1 VADTEPFALILLFT
15 AAVGLVAVLSNR
27 LTEWV
32 KIPSPALVLIGAAIA
47 VEAIPALHEPP
58 RLTVERV
65 VTVALVCILFD
76 GGMHIG
82 WSRFSSALGPITAV
96 GVCGTFLTVAAAGV
110 LAHFGFALP
119 WYVALLVATAVAPTD
134 PAVVFSVLG
143 QREVSGRA
151 GTILEGESGANDPV
165 GIALM
170 ASLITAGGLSA
181 GAFASVG
188 GEFLLQMGVGAVVGV
203 AGGRALLWF
212 TRRVPLPG
220 EALYPLR
227 TLACA
232 VLVFS
237 IATLAR
243 GSGFLAVFAAGIVL
257 GDEPAPFKREIER
270 FHSAI
275 ASLAEIAAFVVLGL
289 TVNLAVLAR
298 VDVWIPGVVLGAALA
313 FVIRPVLIGV
323 CLIPAR
329 LPRSDRNFVLFA
341 GLKGAV
347 PILLGSFLLA
357 AGIPGAQR
365 LYGIVAVVVIFS
377 VVVQGSLVPAAA
389 RLLRVQMRTVEPE
402 PWALGVRLRDEP
414 SDVHRLTIAA
424 GSLANGRT
432 IADLSD
438 LPGDAWVSFIVRNGR
453 LVPIKAD
460 TTLRAGDDVLVLAD
474 VDLGENLTRAFE
486 GSGPQPV
493 APAQE
498 NPAQENPAQE
508 NPAQEAVT
516 PAEEL
521 AEAAELAEVAV
532 AGIDD
537 LRLDAEDLGEL
548 LDHHVEDELAQFVL
562 VFGPGQQRLPEQH
575 DARPGG
581 RVPRVSDIRRAP
593 DDTGQRH
600 AVLIGGITVR
610 HFLDR
615 EFHVG
620 QLGLPAWLE
629 PCHCLEHQV
638 VELLG
643 PAPVQ
648 RNARRYQP
656 AAQPAPVPVTSP
668 CPRARER
675 CARKQRCARERCARK
690 QRCAREPGPWPC
702 AVLAALHS
710 HRAYRIAPAPGYPRR
725 PGTRRAKHDT
735 TQARGAGGGVRRR
748 GQIPSRLYP
757 TLSRFRDEVSRV
769 M

>member
-1 VADTEPFALILLFT
+1 
-15 AAVGLVAVLSNR
+15 
-27 LTEWV
+27 
-32 KIPSPALVLIGAAIA
+32 
-47 VEAIPALHEPP
+47 
-58 RLTVERV
+58 
-65 VTVALVCILFD
+65 
-76 GGMHIG
+76 
-82 WSRFSSALGPITAV
+82 
-96 GVCGTFLTVAAAGV
+96 
-110 LAHFGFALP
+110 
-119 WYVALLVATAVAPTD
+119 
-134 PAVVFSVLG
+134 
-143 QREVSGRA
+143 
-151 GTILEGESGANDPV
+151 
-165 GIALM
+165 
-170 ASLITAGGLSA
+170 
-181 GAFASVG
+181 
-188 GEFLLQMGVGAVVGV
+188 
-203 AGGRALLWF
+203 
-212 TRRVPLPG
+212 
-220 EALYPLR
+220 
-227 TLACA
+227 
-232 VLVFS
+232 
-237 IATLAR
+237 
-243 GSGFLAVFAAGIVL
+243 
-257 GDEPAPFKREIER
+257 
-270 FHSAI
+270 
-275 ASLAEIAAFVVLGL
+275 
-289 TVNLAVLAR
+289 VNLAVLAR
-298 VDVWIPGVVLGAALA
+298 ADVWIPGVVLGAALA

-329 LPRSDRNFVLFA
+329 LPRGDRNFVLFA

-424 GSLANGRT
+424 GSLADGRT

-453 LVPIKAD
+453 LLPIKAD

-486 GSGPQPV
+486 GSGPRPV
-493 APAQE
+493 PPAE
-498 NPAQENPAQE
+498 EP
-508 NPAQEAVT
+508 
-516 PAEEL
+516 EEL
-521 AEAAELAEVAV
+521 AELAV

-575 DARPGG
+575 DARSGG
-581 RVPRVSDIRRAP
+581 RVPRVTDIGRAP
-593 DDTGQRH
+593 DDTGQWY
-600 AVLIGGITVR
+600 AVLIGGFTVR
-610 HFLDR
+610 HLLDR

-620 QLGLPAWLE
+620 QLGLPARLE
-629 PCHCLEHQV
+629 PCHRLEDQV

-648 RNARRYQP
+648 RNSRRYQP

-668 CPRARER
+668 RPRARKRCPRKRCATERCATER
-675 CARKQRCARERCARK
+675 CARK
-690 QRCAREPGPWPC
+690 PGSWPC
-702 AVLAALHS
+702 AVLAGLHS
-710 HRAYRIAPAPGYPRR
+710 HRAYRIAPVPGYPRR

-757 TLSRFRDEVSRV
+757 TPSRFWDEVSRV